1 MASPQVEKGYIRIA
15 NDLWNEILRRDFSK
29 RQMNLILFIWRLS
42 YGTGQKDC
50 KVKRFNQF
58 EIAGVYKNDIKKELK
73 FLRECSVL
81 EWDEDSMVFSINKD
95 YHLWQ
100 VSPNK
105 NWEGDKFK
113 DLIHLNLNRKK
124 VGETLTSD
132 DEKVSEKLTN
142 KSKKVS
148 NSLTEKDQK
157 VSKILTTNKSSVSKT
172 LTFVSKKVS
181 KTLTMKLVK
190 YQPSPDGKSIIIG
203 DSGSLKTVLKTL
215 YIKDIKECSSSSN
228 RDSDF
233 KEVIQFYQ
241 SNLQVGISMSS
252 VNQQLIIQ
260 YFEEFGKDL
269 LLAAMKVAAKQE
281 KRGMAFVEGILNN
294 WRNAGVKTLEDA
306 RIYQHQ
312 FKRKKKPAPNQYR
325 NRYEPQKKDITPD
338 WYIRQKEEQRKKEQ
352 ERKGQQPSEEERRRS
367 AEEAE
372 RILQEYLEQ
381 QNS

>member
-50 KVKRFNQF
+50 IVNRFNQF

-81 EWDEDSMVFSINKD
+81 EWDEESMTFSINKD

-105 NWEGDKFK
+105 NWDGDKFK

-132 DEKVSEKLTN
+132 NEKVSKTLTKN
-142 KSKKVS
+142 RKKVS

-157 VSKILTTNKSSVSKT
+157 VSKIPTTNKSSVSKT
-172 LTFVSKKVS
+172 LTFISKTVS

-190 YQPSPDGKSIIIG
+190 YQPSDDGKSIVIS
-203 DSGSLKTVLKTL
+203 DSSSLKTLLKTL
-215 YIKDIKECSSSSN
+215 IIKDIKECSSSN
-228 RDSDF
+228 RDNYF
-233 KEVIQFYQ
+233 AEVMKFYQ
-241 SNLQVGISMSS
+241 QNLQKNVSESTF
-252 VNQQLIIQ
+252 NYELIEQ
-260 YFEEFGKDL
+260 WYGEFGYDL
-269 LLAAMKVAAKQE
+269 LLAAMKLSAKAEVQGV
-281 KRGMAFVEGILNN
+281 KFVESVLFN
-294 WRNAGVKTLEDA
+294 WQEAGVKTLDDA
-306 RIYQHQ
+306 RLYEKQ
-312 FKRKKKPAPNQYR
+312 FKEIRKRRTYQPKNYGS
-325 NRYEPQKKDITPD
+325 NKKDITPD
-338 WYIRQKEEQRKKEQ
+338 WYIKQKEEQRKKEQ
-352 ERKGQQPSEEERRRS
+352 ERKGQQSSEEERKRT
-367 AEEAE
+367 AEEADRMLE
-372 RILQEYLEQ
+372 EYLKQ
-381 QNS
+381 QNN